1 MKIMSKF
8 TKSLTLKG
16 VFTVCL
22 LCISQLPAC
31 AKNIATGTCGTG
43 VKWSLDDE
51 TLTIKGNG
59 KMNDFENPTNS
70 VATLPSWNPYKKSIK
85 HLVIEGGVTYVGDY
99 AFYDYTQLEDIK
111 FEEGVKK
118 LGNQTFYKCTSISQ
132 LNLPNSLE
140 QIGDRFVSYSQYGST
155 FYGCNKLTELTLP
168 VNLKLIGANGF
179 SQCTNLKEITWNAK
193 DCDLDNNTYNYE
205 VFGYCPIKEVYFG
218 KEVNSIPAR
227 AFCTNNG
234 LDVVKTQGSIKYV
247 GSEAFAGSTWLGM
260 QDYGMVYIDQ
270 AAYIYKDNPQ
280 NDNSINIELRE
291 GTKSLSCRAF
301 ADNKKL
307 VGITIPST
315 LDRIGT
321 TSFDNCSSLGNVIW
335 NADSVYIIDDWHHGF
350 QVYLFTNSLSQ
361 ITFGNKVRYIP
372 AYMLYK
378 CSGLTEIKLPE
389 SLETI
394 GEKAFAE
401 CDGIKE
407 LIIPDHVTSVDKQVF
422 YSLKNLESV
431 TLGKKV
437 KELNCDYI
445 FNNCPALKTIYWNA
459 IHVHE
464 FNIEPYHSAYNST
477 PIETI
482 YFGDE
487 VEYVPSSIF
496 AGAKKL
502 TNVTFGNN
510 LKAIGSS
517 AFYGANKL
525 KEVILPASLD
535 SIGDYAFYDT
545 GIEEIVI
552 PRGVKYL
559 GERSLSRSA
568 LKQVIMA
575 PDNTPKGY
583 DQFVYLDD
591 FVIYVPDLDSYA
603 KNSDFA
609 QYANKMKPI
618 VSANATE
625 FTYKEGMS
633 IEPTF
638 TCNIP
643 NYKLSSINM
652 DGVATNAGEHKVF
665 LEASFEGKQDFSTS
679 IAFNYSVK
687 DEDTGINDIL
697 ADKENIKVYY
707 DLSGKKLSAPQK
719 GVIVI
724 KYKDGKTKAVLV
736 K

>member
-1 MKIMSKF
+1 MSKF
-8 TKSLTLKG
+8 TQFKTFKGAFTL
-16 VFTVCL
+16 CL
-22 LCISQLPAC
+22 LCISLLPTFAE
-31 AKNIATGTCGTG
+31 NIATGTCGTG
-43 VKWSLDDE
+43 VKWTLDDE
-51 TLTIKGNG
+51 TLTIKGEG
-59 KMNDFENPTNS
+59 KMDDFENPTNS

-85 HLVIEGGVTYVGDY
+85 HLVIEGGVTYVSDY
-99 AFYDYTQLEDIK
+99 AFYGYTQLEDIK

-118 LGNQTFYKCTSISQ
+118 LGNQTFYECTSITQ

-168 VNLKLIGANGF
+168 VNLKLIGAKGF
-179 SQCTNLKEITWNAK
+179 SQCTNLKKITWNAK

-205 VFGYCPIKEVYFG
+205 VFDYCPIKEVYFG

-234 LDVVKTQGSIKYV
+234 LETVTTQGSIRYV
-247 GSEAFAGSTWLGM
+247 GAEAFAGSTWLSR
-260 QDYGMVYIDQ
+260 QEYGMIYIDQ
-270 AAYIYKDNPQ
+270 AAYTYKDNPQ
-280 NDNSINIELRE
+280 NDEPITVELRE

-301 ADNKKL
+301 TDNKKL
-307 VGITIPST
+307 VKITIPTS

-321 TSFDNCSSLGNVIW
+321 TSFDNCSSLGNVVW
-335 NADSVYIIDDWHHGF
+335 NADSVYITDDWYHGF
-350 QVYLFTNSLSQ
+350 QVYLFSASLSQ
-361 ITFGNKVRYIP
+361 ITFGDKVRCIP

-378 CSGLTEIKLPE
+378 CSGLSEIKLPE

-407 LIIPDHVTSVDKQVF
+407 LIIPDHITSIESQVF
-422 YSLKNLESV
+422 YSLRNLETI
-431 TLGKKV
+431 TLGKNV
-437 KELNCDYI
+437 KELDCNYI
-445 FNNCPALKTIYWNA
+445 FSNCPALKTIFWNA

-510 LKAIGSS
+510 LKTIGSS
-517 AFYGANKL
+517 AFYEANNL

-535 SIGDYAFYDT
+535 SIGDYAFYNT
-545 GIEEIVI
+545 SIEDIVI

-575 PDNTPKGY
+575 PDKAPKGY
-583 DQFVYLDD
+583 NQFVYLDD
-591 FVIYVPDLDSYA
+591 FVIYVPDLDSYT

-618 VSANATE
+618 LSADATE
-625 FTYKEGMS
+625 FTYKEGTS

-638 TCNIP
+638 TNNIP
-643 NYKLSSINM
+643 DYKLTSIDTANLETE
-652 DGVATNAGEHKVF
+652 VGEHQVF
-665 LEASFEGKQDFSTS
+665 LEASFEGKQNFTTS

-687 DEDTGINDIL
+687 DANTGINDIL
-697 ADKENIKVYY
+697 ADKYNIKGYY
-707 DLSGKKLSAPQK
+707 DLSGKILPAPQK
-719 GVIVI
+719 GVMII
-724 KYKDGKTKAVLV
+724 KDKDGKTKTVLV